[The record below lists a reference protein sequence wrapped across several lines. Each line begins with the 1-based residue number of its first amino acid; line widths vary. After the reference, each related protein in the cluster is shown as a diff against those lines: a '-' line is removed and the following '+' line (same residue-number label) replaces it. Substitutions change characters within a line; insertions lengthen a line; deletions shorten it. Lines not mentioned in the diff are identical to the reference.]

1 MKFERVLAVPF
12 LLPSSGS
19 LVTSKD
25 VDSVEIA
32 VALLLIEEERKK
44 EDDLASISK
53 FFCPLWVHPLDES
66 KALVFDGSEF
76 SSSKINLQ
84 ILDIDVPVELRKG
97 DFLSFVSGLEK
108 YVRDAVSDY
117 QSKPSGVKLRGWL
130 GEDFASELRELLPK
144 IEEWTNLKQFE
155 VIEPSYTINKEF
167 LDESCLE
174 WFPSSTLIQRE
185 KQKHEAALEII
196 DSRIKD
202 AVEQFKAM
210 KSDYKEKE
218 KELKSESQEKIEA
231 EKEKKDRQISKIS
244 ESTFDKKMPRP
255 GAGLEKLVDKIS
267 EHEDTVWRM
276 VESQDVYEILDE
288 IGAFRDAVDDLQ
300 DFLESLEREYI
311 AYKREV
317 DKFYSEKEREI
328 KRIEEEY
335 QRKEKEIREELER
348 KLEELTSKIEEYE
361 EAIEKAEKLREQLIT
376 AFHSWKEK
384 TEKAIV
390 DYEEIT
396 IPLKRLPSNQP
407 FLIFIPLYV
416 AEYQRKAKKTYG
428 VVSPVTITDKMQI
441 VRLKEIGKLARN
453 YQEEIEKGKANKNF
467 EEGLRKF
474 NYLRNPQIAQEFSKG
489 MNLLERRGIIDSNTA
504 SRVKNAYDQHFRI
517 ELEETG

>member
-1 MKFERVLAVPF
+1 MRFERILAVPF

-25 VDSVEIA
+25 VDSLEIA

-44 EDDLASISK
+44 EDDLASISR

-84 ILDIDVPVELRKG
+84 ILDFGVPEELRKG
-97 DFLSFVSGLEK
+97 DFLSFVSELER
-108 YVRDAVSDY
+108 YVRRAVSDY

-144 IEEWTNLKQFE
+144 VEEWTNLKQFE

-185 KQKHEAALEII
+185 KQKHEATLEII
-196 DSRIKD
+196 DSRIKE

-218 KELKSESQEKIEA
+218 AELKSEAQEKLEA
-231 EKEKKDRQISKIS
+231 EKEKRDRQISKIS

-255 GAGLEKLVDKIS
+255 GASLEKLVNKIS
-267 EHEDTVWRM
+267 EHADTVWKM
-276 VESQDVYEILDE
+276 VESKDVYEMLDE
-288 IGAFRDAVDDLQ
+288 IGAFRDAVDELQ
-300 DFLESLEREYI
+300 DLLENLEREYI

-317 DKFYSEKEREI
+317 DKFYSDKEREI
-328 KRIEEEY
+328 KRIQEEY
-335 QRKEKEIREELER
+335 QRTEKEIQSELER
-348 KLEELTSKIEEYE
+348 KLEELASKIDEYE
-361 EAIEKAEKLREQLIT
+361 KAVEKAEALREQLIT

-384 TEKAIV
+384 TEKAIIE
-390 DYEEIT
+390 YEEIT
-396 IPLKRLPSNQP
+396 IPLKRLPSNQS

-416 AEYQRKAKKTYG
+416 AEYRRKAKKTYG
-428 VVSPVTITDKMQI
+428 VVSPITITDKNRI
-441 VRLKEIGKLARN
+441 VRLKEISKLARN
-453 YQEEIEKGKANKNF
+453 YQEEIEKGRANKNF
-467 EEGLRKF
+467 EEGLRNY
-474 NYLRNPQIAQEFSKG
+474 NYLLNPQIAQEFSKG
-489 MNLLERRGIIDSNTA
+489 MNLLEKRGIIDSNTA
-504 SRVKNAYDQHFRI
+504 SRIKNAYDQHFRI
-517 ELEETG
+517 KLEESS

>member
-44 EDDLASISK
+44 EDDLSSISK

-196 DSRIKD
+196 DSRIKE

-231 EKEKKDRQISKIS
+231 EKEKK
-244 ESTFDKKMPRP
+244 
-255 GAGLEKLVDKIS
+255 
-267 EHEDTVWRM
+267 
-276 VESQDVYEILDE
+276 
-288 IGAFRDAVDDLQ
+288 
-300 DFLESLEREYI
+300 
-311 AYKREV
+311 
-317 DKFYSEKEREI
+317 
-328 KRIEEEY
+328 
-335 QRKEKEIREELER
+335 
-348 KLEELTSKIEEYE
+348 
-361 EAIEKAEKLREQLIT
+361 
-376 AFHSWKEK
+376 
-384 TEKAIV
+384 
-390 DYEEIT
+390 
-396 IPLKRLPSNQP
+396 
-407 FLIFIPLYV
+407 
-416 AEYQRKAKKTYG
+416 
-428 VVSPVTITDKMQI
+428 
-441 VRLKEIGKLARN
+441 
-453 YQEEIEKGKANKNF
+453 
-467 EEGLRKF
+467 
-474 NYLRNPQIAQEFSKG
+474 
-489 MNLLERRGIIDSNTA
+489 
-504 SRVKNAYDQHFRI
+504 
-517 ELEETG
+517 

>member
-1 MKFERVLAVPF
+1 
-12 LLPSSGS
+12 
-19 LVTSKD
+19 
-25 VDSVEIA
+25 
-32 VALLLIEEERKK
+32 
-44 EDDLASISK
+44 
-53 FFCPLWVHPLDES
+53 
-66 KALVFDGSEF
+66 
-76 SSSKINLQ
+76 
-84 ILDIDVPVELRKG
+84 
-97 DFLSFVSGLEK
+97 
-108 YVRDAVSDY
+108 
-117 QSKPSGVKLRGWL
+117 
-130 GEDFASELRELLPK
+130 
-144 IEEWTNLKQFE
+144 
-155 VIEPSYTINKEF
+155 
-167 LDESCLE
+167 
-174 WFPSSTLIQRE
+174 
-185 KQKHEAALEII
+185 
-196 DSRIKD
+196 
-202 AVEQFKAM
+202 
-210 KSDYKEKE
+210 
-218 KELKSESQEKIEA
+218 
-231 EKEKKDRQISKIS
+231 
-244 ESTFDKKMPRP
+244 
-255 GAGLEKLVDKIS
+255 LVDKIS

-384 TEKAIV
+384 TEKAMV

-396 IPLKRLPSNQP
+396 IPLKRLPGNQP